1 MLRLPILVAAGGI
14 NSAGRTSHRHAFRR
28 LVLDA
33 LADQD
38 IGKTRAAL
46 GQLMGTQDPHAQTV
60 GTLVRRIEA
69 PYFDPSAVPFAR
81 RAQLQDAARADM
93 AATQY
98 VDGLSAS
105 LNPALQD
112 NRRTQI
118 DLPQGSEVLIPGSRA
133 FEVSAAGQLPTGFD
147 PGAIYASRNHPRAIQ
162 MAIFA
167 ISDALADLG
176 MSWDQLSSSV
186 SPDAISVY
194 MSSSMGQLD
203 EAGSGGMLQARA
215 LGKKTTSKQC
225 PFGFAEMPGDFLNAY
240 VLQSVGQTGPALGA
254 CATFLYNLQRG
265 VQDIRSGRARLVV
278 VGAAE
283 APIQAEIMEGYA
295 AMGALATDKELR
307 ALDGLNETQAIDARR
322 ACRPF
327 GENCGFTI
335 AESAQTVILMDD
347 ELALELG
354 APMLA
359 AVPDVFVHAD
369 GAKQSITGPGA
380 GNYITM
386 ARAAALVRAIMGD
399 ARLAR
404 GGMVQAHG
412 TGTPQN
418 RVTESAILNDVATA
432 FGISHWPVV
441 AVKSFIGH
449 SLGAAS
455 GDQLSAALG
464 IWDTHLLPA
473 INTIDAIAA
482 DVSAD
487 RLSFMLETTHRPI
500 ADYSLVNSKGF
511 GGNNATAVL
520 LSPSAT
526 QSLLTSHHGTS
537 LLGAWQARNA
547 DLMQTRAEI
556 ESRRIAGD
564 WAPRY
569 LFNDGVINPADI
581 SITRDVVKLGDKT
594 VDLTAKL
601 PKGWTLN

>member
-33 LADQD
+33 LNRSDVA
-38 IGKTRAAL
+38 KTGAAL
-46 GQLMGTQDPHAQTV
+46 GQLMGTKNPDEQIA
-60 GTLVRRIEA
+60 GTLIRRIEA
-69 PYFDPSAVPFAR
+69 SYFNPDAVAFAR
-81 RAQLQDAARADM
+81 RAQLQTAVSADM

-98 VDGLSAS
+98 VDGLNPS
-105 LNPALQD
+105 LSPLTLD
-112 NRRTQI
+112 NRRTRV
-118 DLPQGSEVLIPGSRA
+118 DLPQGSEVLIPGTRG

-147 PGAIYASRNHPRAIQ
+147 LGALYASRNHPRAIQ

-167 ISDALADLG
+167 VSDALADLG
-176 MSWDQLSSSV
+176 MSWEQLSNSV
-186 SPDAISVY
+186 APEAISVY

-240 VLQSVGQTGPALGA
+240 VLQSIGQTGPALGA

-265 VQDIRSGRARLVV
+265 VQDIRAGRARLVV

-307 ALDGLNETQAIDARR
+307 TLDGLASDQAIDARR

-327 GENCGFTI
+327 GDNCGFTM
-335 AESAQTVILMDD
+335 AESAQAVILMDD
-347 ELALELG
+347 DLALELG
-354 APMLA
+354 ASMLA

-369 GAKQSITGPGA
+369 GAKKSVTGPGA
-380 GNYITM
+380 GNYLTM
-386 ARAAALVRAIMGD
+386 ARATALLRAIVGD
-399 ARLAR
+399 QRLAD
-404 GGMVQAHG
+404 GGMVHAHG

-418 RVTESAILNDVATA
+418 RVTESAIFNDVAAA
-432 FGISHWPVV
+432 FGISGWPIV
-441 AVKSFIGH
+441 AIKSFIGH

-464 IWDTHLLPA
+464 IWETNLLPA
-473 INTIDAIAA
+473 INTIDAIAPDVAA
-482 DVSAD
+482 DHLA
-487 RLSFMLETTHRPI
+487 FTLETRQHQVS
-500 ADYSLVNSKGF
+500 DYALINSKGF
-511 GGNNATAVL
+511 GGNNATAAL
-520 LSPSAT
+520 LSPSST
-526 QSLLTSHHGTS
+526 QSLLRSHHGGSAFTT
-537 LLGAWQARNA
+537 WQARNEA
-547 DLMQTRAEI
+547 LLAARDDLE
-556 ESRRIAGD
+556 ESRIKGD

-569 LFNDGVINPADI
+569 IFNEGVVEPVDI
-581 SITRDVVKLGDKT
+581 SITRQAVKLGGKT
-594 VDLTAKL
+594 VDLHVDL
-601 PKGWTLN
+601 PEGWSLS